1 MSTHKIELRS
11 IRINE
16 KLSRET
22 TCFAA
27 RLYVDGVLT
36 ATAGNAGNGGP
47 VVFPDR
53 FDKML
58 FVLAQLEAQSR
69 PATRAFGAN
78 IPTTLEMVVFG
89 LVEDERQRQFVAR
102 ETRHRR
108 RTDHR
113 TVRFVVDGEFKS
125 LGLPPPALWTTRT
138 IEATKR
144 EIKRRHPSALIFA
157 DMAPEAV
164 AQMIRD
170 ELAAGAR
177 AVMELQEF

>member
-102 ETRHRR
+102 EPFPTAAALFDAFGHRGIVAEPRAAVAFHVRHARAL
-108 RTDHR
+108 
-113 TVRFVVDGEFKS
+113 KAA
-125 LGLPPPALWTTRT
+125 PAAV
-138 IEATKR
+138 EA
-144 EIKRRHPSALIFA
+144 EAGNLVSAHYRRHQRWHV
-157 DMAPEAV
+157 APE
-164 AQMIRD
+164 
-170 ELAAGAR
+170 
-177 AVMELQEF
+177 